1 MQEADPQ
8 AVITEEQPAISDEL
22 AIRTVREHYGLEV
35 SLRPLVS
42 ERDQNFLLQTA
53 EGPRY
58 VLKIA
63 NSAEDPVVTDFQI
76 EALLHIERAITE
88 NDVPIAA
95 PRVLHTLSGDKAI
108 VLETPD
114 GNYVTRVVSFIE
126 GIPLGERIASPALAR
141 DMGGF
146 LANLGRALAG
156 FDHPG
161 ARHSLLWDMQRAL
174 ELRPLIEHVPEA
186 ETAAAVAAAL
196 DDFEHYAVPVLP
208 SLRRQIIHSDFNA
221 DNIVI
226 EASNE
231 DKVAGVIDF
240 GDMLEAPLIA
250 DVAIGASYVRT
261 TSGDPLALMLEFVA
275 AYHRV
280 NPLARDELDI
290 LFELIKARLSAS
302 VVILDWR
309 VSLRGED
316 DPYLQKIIYDEASAR
331 RVLRRL
337 QEVPR
342 EHARRIFREACASVD
357 QS

>member
-1 MQEADPQ
+1 
-8 AVITEEQPAISDEL
+8 
-22 AIRTVREHYGLEV
+22 V
-35 SLRPLVS
+35 SVSPLVS
-42 ERDQNFLLQTA
+42 ERDQNFLLRTA
-53 EGPRY
+53 DGPRY

-63 NSAEDPVVTDFQI
+63 NAAEDPVVTDFQI
-76 EALLHIERAITE
+76 EALLHIERAIAAD
-88 NDVPIAA
+88 NIPIAA
-95 PRVLHTLSGDKAI
+95 PRVLRTPSGEKHI
-108 VLETPD
+108 VLETHE
-114 GNYVTRVVSFIE
+114 GSYITRIVSFIE
-126 GIPLGERIASPALAR
+126 GIPLAERTPSPALAR
-141 DMGGF
+141 DMGAF
-146 LANLGRALAG
+146 LAHLGRALTG

-161 ARHSLLWDMQRAL
+161 ARHSLLWDLQKAL
-174 ELRPLIEHVPEA
+174 ELRSLIEHVPDGES
-186 ETAAAVAAAL
+186 AAAVSRAL
-196 DDFEHYAVPVLP
+196 DDFERQAAPVLP
-208 SLRRQIIHSDFNA
+208 SLRRQVVHSDFNA

-226 EASNE
+226 ESANE

-261 TSGDPLALMLEFVA
+261 TSGDPMSLMYEFVA

-280 NPLARDELDI
+280 TPLSIDELDI

-316 DPYLQKIIYDEASAR
+316 DPYLQKVVYDEVSAR

-342 EHARRIFREACASVD
+342 EHARRIFREICAAVD
-357 QS
+357 QA